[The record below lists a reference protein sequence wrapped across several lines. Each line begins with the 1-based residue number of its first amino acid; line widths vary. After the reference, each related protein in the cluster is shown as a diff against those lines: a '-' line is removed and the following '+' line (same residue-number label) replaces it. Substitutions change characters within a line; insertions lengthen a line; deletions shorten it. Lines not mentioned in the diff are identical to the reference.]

1 VRASGAVVVTGPGA
15 QASPADGKTFG
26 TGVPEVFF
34 VTGAYPQETRR
45 REEARLTGES
55 EALHWIVFF
64 CIVAAAL
71 TIDLFFVGRKG
82 DVVKTS
88 TAYAWSA
95 VWISLGVGFTG
106 LVYLWYGA
114 QAAQQYIA
122 GYLIEESLSIDN
134 LFVFLIVFG
143 SLGIALRYQR
153 KVLFWGILGAM
164 VMRGAFIVAGVSL
177 ISRFEWIVYIFG
189 ALLVYTA
196 YRLVRSHGVQVEPEK
211 NPLVRFARRLFP
223 VAADYEGRRFIIRR
237 AGQTLITPLVIALV
251 AIESADLVFAID
263 SVPAVLAVSDITF
276 VVFTSNIAAILGL
289 RSLYFALAGSLQRF
303 EYLSWGLA
311 GVLGFVGVKMLISH
325 WVHIPI
331 LVSLGVIVVAIGASV
346 IVSLVLTRGAEP
358 DTAILE
364 AAGHGARV
372 RTSRDAGAD
381 EVKER
386 P

>member
-1 VRASGAVVVTGPGA
+1 MT
-15 QASPADGKTFG
+15 
-26 TGVPEVFF
+26 
-34 VTGAYPQETRR
+34 
-45 REEARLTGES
+45 TGET

-64 CIVAAAL
+64 AIVAAAL
-71 TIDLFFVGRKG
+71 AIDLGFVGRKG
-82 DVVKTS
+82 DVVSTR

-95 VWISLGVGFTG
+95 VWISLGLGFSA
-106 LVYLWYGA
+106 LVYLWYGGE
-114 QAAQQYIA
+114 AAQQYIA

-164 VMRGAFIVAGVSL
+164 LMRGAFIVAGVSL
-177 ISRFEWIVYIFG
+177 ISRFEWIVYVFG

-196 YRLVRSHGVQVEPEK
+196 YRLIRSHGVQVEPEK
-211 NPLVRFARRLFP
+211 NPLVRFARRIFP
-223 VAADYEGRRFIIRR
+223 VATDYEGRRFLIRR
-237 AGQTLITPLVIALV
+237 GGKTLITPLVIALV
-251 AIESADLVFAID
+251 AIESADIVFAID
-263 SVPAVLAVSDITF
+263 SVPAVLAVSNITF

-331 LVSLGVIVVAIGASV
+331 YVSLAVIAVAIGASV
-346 IVSLVLTRGAEP
+346 VVSLMLTRGAAP
-358 DTAILE
+358 DAAVLA
-364 AAGHGARV
+364 AAGRGDLV
-372 RTSRDAGAD
+372 ESREDAASEED
-381 EVKER
+381 SV
-386 P
+386 

>member
-1 VRASGAVVVTGPGA
+1 V
-15 QASPADGKTFG
+15 
-26 TGVPEVFF
+26 
-34 VTGAYPQETRR
+34 
-45 REEARLTGES
+45 TGES
-55 EALHWIVFF
+55 EPLHWIVFF
-64 CIVAAAL
+64 SIVAAAL
-71 TIDLFFVGRKG
+71 AIDLGFVGRKG
-82 DVVKTS
+82 EVVSTR

-95 VWISLGVGFTG
+95 VWISLGVGFSG
-106 LVYLWYGA
+106 LVYLWYGGE
-114 QAAQQYIA
+114 AAQQYLA

-134 LFVFLIVFG
+134 LFVFLLVFG

-164 VMRGAFIVAGVSL
+164 IMRGAFIVAGVSL
-177 ISRFEWIVYIFG
+177 ITRFEWIVYAFG

-211 NPLVRFARRLFP
+211 NPMVRFARRIFP
-223 VAADYEGRRFIIRR
+223 VAADYEGRRFVVRR
-237 AGQTLITPLVIALV
+237 AGKILITPLVIALV

-276 VVFTSNIAAILGL
+276 VIFTSNIAAILGL

-311 GVLGFVGVKMLISH
+311 CVLGFVGVKMLISH

-346 IVSLVLTRGAEP
+346 IVSLALTRGAEA
-358 DTAILE
+358 DAAVLE
-364 AAGHGARV
+364 AAGRGDLVKHRGGEGGTEADLAE
-372 RTSRDAGAD
+372 DA
-381 EVKER
+381 
-386 P
+386 